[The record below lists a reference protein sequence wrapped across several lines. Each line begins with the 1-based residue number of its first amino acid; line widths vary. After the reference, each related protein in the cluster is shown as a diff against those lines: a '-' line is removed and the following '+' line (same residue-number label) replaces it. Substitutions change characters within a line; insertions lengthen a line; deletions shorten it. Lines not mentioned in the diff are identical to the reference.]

1 MSQDPNELVD
11 LCDARTSFEA
21 DTIAACLNDRG
32 FRAQAMTISARV
44 LQWDVGVGNTPR
56 VQVPRGELDAARI
69 ALAEVKEEAKS
80 VDWADEIETTSSI
93 DAGEMCEYCGELRD
107 PTDKGNVCAHCKR
120 APSTFIDKIESE
132 QLPTVRWRARY
143 LLYAGGAL
151 ILLPAVIS
159 LIIAAIKS
167 RGN

>member
-21 DTIAACLNDRG
+21 DTIAACLKDRG
-32 FRAQAMTISARV
+32 FRAQAMTITARV
-44 LQWDVGVGNTPR
+44 VQWDGGIGNTPR

-80 VDWADEIETTSSI
+80 VDWTDEIETASSI
-93 DAGEMCEYCGELRD
+93 DAGKMCEFCGELRD
-107 PTDKGNVCAHCKR
+107 PADRGNVCAHCKR
-120 APSTFIDKIESE
+120 APSSSMDKSEPE

-151 ILLPAVIS
+151 ILVPAVVS
-159 LIIAAIKS
+159 LIVAAIKS
-167 RGN
+167 SGN